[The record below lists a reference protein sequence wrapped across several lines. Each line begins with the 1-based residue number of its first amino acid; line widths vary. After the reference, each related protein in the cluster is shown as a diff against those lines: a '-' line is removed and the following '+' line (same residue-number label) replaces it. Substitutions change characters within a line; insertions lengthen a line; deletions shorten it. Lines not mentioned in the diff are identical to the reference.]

1 MSRFGFVR
9 PSKYRHVYGT
19 CAKRDASYDNLRV
32 SANAWDT
39 NMVSVNPLF
48 LSVNWQSSGGGAFA
62 VIPLSTVGKLPEN
75 YPLYRGHTGPVLDT
89 AFNPF
94 NDYVI
99 ASGSEDSK
107 VMIWNIP
114 EEYDEDLE
122 EITPVSKLSGHQRKV
137 GQVLFHPV
145 AENVLASASTDL
157 TIKLW
162 DIEKGQEK
170 QEITGHTEIIQSL
183 AWNYNGSLL
192 ATTCRD
198 KRLRIFDVRSNKIVQ
213 EGSGHQGIKGSRVVW
228 LGDSDRLATTGFSRM
243 SDRQLNL
250 WDTSN
255 LEKPLKS
262 EFLDT
267 SSGVIMPFYD
277 IDTKML
283 YLAGKGDGMIRYY
296 EYENDELYLLSE
308 FKSSDP
314 QRGMAFLP
322 KRAVNVS
329 ECEVARAYKV
339 GTTLIEPISFT
350 VPRKSDAFQSDI
362 FPPAISD
369 EPALTADE
377 WFQGKDA
384 NPKTID
390 LEAGFT
396 VKSKKEFNPTVQPEV
411 VKEIK
416 ITDPKNEKD
425 YQAAYH
431 ELRKENEDLKNSL
444 SQREIKIRVLETE
457 MEKLKTQV
465 AELEMTNKKNTLKQV
480 DEQEVNKVDDD
491 NDTTTKKESETE
503 E

>member
-19 CAKRDASYDNLRV
+19 CAKREASYDNLRV

-39 NMVSVNPLF
+39 NMVAVNPLF

-94 NDYVI
+94 NDYVV

-122 EITPVSKLSGHQRKV
+122 QVTPVLKLSGHQRKV

-145 AENVLASASTDL
+145 ADNLLASASTDL

-162 DIEKGQEK
+162 DIEKGQER
-170 QEITGHTEIIQSL
+170 QEITGHMEIIQSIT
-183 AWNYNGSLL
+183 WNYNGSLI

-213 EGSGHQGIKGSRVVW
+213 EGNGHQGIKGSRVVW
-228 LGDSDRLATTGFSRM
+228 LGDSDRLVTTGFSRM

-250 WDTSN
+250 WDTAN
-255 LEKPLKS
+255 LEKPIKS

-296 EYENDELYLLSE
+296 EYENDELYHLSE
-308 FKSSDP
+308 FKSIEP
-314 QRGMAFLP
+314 QRGMAFMP

-339 GTTLIEPISFT
+339 GTTLVEPVSFT
-350 VPRKSDAFQSDI
+350 VPRKSDAFQSDL

-384 NPKTID
+384 NPNTID
-390 LEAGFT
+390 LEAGF
-396 VKSKKEFNPTVQPEV
+396 S
-411 VKEIK
+411 VKEKKAFIPTAQVEETK
-416 ITDPKNEKD
+416 ESEDTDKD

-431 ELRKENEDLKNSL
+431 ELRKENDDLKNSL

-457 MEKLKTQV
+457 LEKLKTQAAELASDAAVTTEV
-465 AELEMTNKKNTLKQV
+465 AEPIA
-480 DEQEVNKVDDD
+480 EQET
-491 NDTTTKKESETE
+491 NDHGAPESPTPEDE
-503 E
+503 